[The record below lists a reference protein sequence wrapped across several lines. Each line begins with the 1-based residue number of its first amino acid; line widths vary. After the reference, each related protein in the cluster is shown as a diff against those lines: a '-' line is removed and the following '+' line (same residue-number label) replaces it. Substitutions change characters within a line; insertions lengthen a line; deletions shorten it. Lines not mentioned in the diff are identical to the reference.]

1 MQTLFSPDSKFMQAL
16 SRGADLMLLNLLFL
30 LTCIPV
36 VTIGPSAAALYR
48 VIFAMGTAREDGIIR
63 PYFRAFRENFLSALK
78 AWLILLGVA
87 AALSL
92 DLLLAIRLG
101 GIFIW
106 FSLVFAILLAMELLA
121 AAMLFPLLSLF
132 QNSTLGTLKN
142 ALVLGLG
149 QLPRAAAIAALWV
162 FPLVVLWCMPLT
174 FFYAAFIW
182 IVIYFSGAAFLASLL
197 LKPVFAPYLPNE
209 EDLT

>member
-48 VIFAMGTAREDGIIR
+48 VILAMGTAREDGIIR

-87 AALSL
+87 AALIL

-101 GIFIW
+101 GVFIW

-162 FPLVVLWCMPLT
+162 FPLVVLWYMPLT